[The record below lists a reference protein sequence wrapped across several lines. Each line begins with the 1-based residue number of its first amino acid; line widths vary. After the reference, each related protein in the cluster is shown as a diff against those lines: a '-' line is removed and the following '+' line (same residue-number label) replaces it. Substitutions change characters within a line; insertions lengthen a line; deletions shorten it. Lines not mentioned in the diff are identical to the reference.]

1 MKHYYYKAL
10 KDKAETINGYVEA
23 NNPDEA
29 KEKVRLM
36 GFIPTGIYEENFES
50 KRDSSIQTVNRVID
64 IGTNNLMQFTSE
76 LHMLTD
82 SGISILQA
90 LDSIRQHAPNMKI
103 SKFANNLLLSIKSGT
118 TFAQALKP
126 YEKYVGNIY
135 ISLCKTGEESGALPE
150 TLKYLAT
157 LLKKKIDLRNKFIQ
171 ISIYPTMLFL
181 MLTAIFFLFGKF
193 IFPAFIKNIQIEDIP
208 PLATFFMSG
217 SSFVLDYWW
226 LSTIIIISIIMLI
239 KYTIG
244 FSKLKDNIANFFA
257 KVPYMK
263 DCMTYFALSHYMSS
277 LYVAYQAGVPIVEAL
292 KLSEETIPTKVIR
305 KKAEHVTN
313 AVKQGAFITTA
324 FYESEI
330 LPPVMMSMISTGE
343 QSGKLEKMFLDI
355 SNAVHQKLD
364 NALAILTQ
372 IFPLVM
378 LVVAGAGVGAAAV
391 ALMQMY
397 VSVLTS
403 AF

>member
-1 MKHYYYKAL
+1 MKKYYYKAL
-10 KDKAETINGYVEA
+10 KDRAEEVTGYIEA
-23 NNPDEA
+23 DNHNEA
-29 KEKVRLM
+29 REKIRLM
-36 GFIPTGIYEENFES
+36 GFLPTGIYEESFES
-50 KRDSSIQTVNRVID
+50 KKDNSVQTKSKVID

-90 LDSIRQHAPNMKI
+90 LDSIRQHAPNIKI
-103 SKFANNLLLSIKSGT
+103 SKFANNLLASIKSGS

-135 ISLCKTGEESGALPE
+135 ISICKTGEESGALPE

-171 ISIYPTMLFL
+171 ISIYPTILFI

-193 IFPAFIKNIQIEDIP
+193 IFPTFVENMHVEEIP

-217 SSFVLDYWW
+217 SNFVLDYWW
-226 LSTIIIISIIMLI
+226 LAALIIISIIMLI

-244 FSKLKDNIANFFA
+244 FHKLKDNIANFFA

-263 DCMTYFALSHYMSS
+263 DCMTYISLSHYMSS

-305 KKAEHVTN
+305 KKAEHVTDS
-313 AVKQGAFITTA
+313 VKQGAFITTA
-324 FYESEI
+324 FYEAEI

-397 VSVLTS
+397 ITTLTGL
-403 AF
+403 F